1 MNRIK
6 CINLLLKVKEVLI
19 DDEGL
24 KLADS
29 EQVLD
34 YNREIGYIDDVMNYL
49 LDLGLKD
56 VKNNNNN

>member
-6 CINLLLKVKEVLI
+6 YINLLLKVKEVLI

-24 KLADS
+24 RLADS

-56 VKNNNNN
+56 VKNNNN

>member
-24 KLADS
+24 RLADS

-56 VKNNNNN
+56 VKNDNN

>member
-24 KLADS
+24 RLADS

-49 LDLGLKD
+49 LNVGLKD
-56 VKNNNNN
+56 VKNNNN

>member
-24 KLADS
+24 RLADS

-56 VKNNNNN
+56 VKNNNN